1 MIRTRRPNCDE
12 VLKKLEMDILVG
24 KYKQRERLVESEI
37 MDRYGITRNAVR
49 KIFKDIE
56 IKGIVTHV
64 PNRGIH
70 VAELEYKKAE
80 DLYFIRVLLEN
91 YGADLVFKNI
101 SGSQLDNLTRVNN
114 QFQKAVEKANLHE
127 MMKVNNAFHQSIM
140 DISGSS
146 VLSEMLNQ
154 IRNRLITIR
163 HYVWLY
169 PEHIQKS
176 IEDHETLIEALRER
190 DLVKFKRVNDTH
202 ILAPFEIYT
211 KIKDLN
217 II

>member
-1 MIRTRRPNCDE
+1 
-12 VLKKLEMDILVG
+12 
-24 KYKQRERLVESEI
+24 
-37 MDRYGITRNAVR
+37 
-49 KIFKDIE
+49 
-56 IKGIVTHV
+56 
-64 PNRGIH
+64 
-70 VAELEYKKAE
+70 
-80 DLYFIRVLLEN
+80 
-91 YGADLVFKNI
+91 
-101 SGSQLDNLTRVNN
+101 
-114 QFQKAVEKANLHE
+114 